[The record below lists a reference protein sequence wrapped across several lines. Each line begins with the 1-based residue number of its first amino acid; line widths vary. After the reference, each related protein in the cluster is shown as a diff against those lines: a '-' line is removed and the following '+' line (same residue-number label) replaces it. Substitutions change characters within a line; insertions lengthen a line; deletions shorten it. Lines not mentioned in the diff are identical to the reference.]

1 MKGYCVHCGIWSDHL
16 DRCRWCPECQRE
28 LADGKRRWYW
38 QAIPRLTER
47 LQCTTR

>member
-1 MKGYCVHCGIWSDHL
+1 MKGYCVHCRIWSDHL

-28 LADGKRRWYW
+28 LADGRRWYW